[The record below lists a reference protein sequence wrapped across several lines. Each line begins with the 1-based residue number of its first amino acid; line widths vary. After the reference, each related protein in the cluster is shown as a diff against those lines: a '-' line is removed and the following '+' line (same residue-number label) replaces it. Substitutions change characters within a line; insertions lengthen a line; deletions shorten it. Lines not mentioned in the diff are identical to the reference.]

1 MNKNVQNLNW
11 NLTAD
16 DKTWI
21 LFFTS
26 VFCRFCVNKV
36 LLYPVPKTIM
46 LLLCFH
52 FSEIQLQGNS
62 AKETNKL
69 CKKLLTYLPL
79 FPDFSTNKV
88 SSETK
93 STDLNFPKVF
103 CDCFF
108 TNLFLFPSISY
119 YFHIPKNFL
128 IFFPHTGKNR
138 NRRKSNLLP

>member
-1 MNKNVQNLNW
+1 MNKNVQNFNW

-16 DKTWI
+16 DKIWI

-69 CKKLLTYLPL
+69 CKETTYLTL

-93 STDLNFPKVF
+93 STNLNFPKVF

-108 TNLFLFPSISY
+108 ANLFLFLHNPLSIEVWG
-119 YFHIPKNFL
+119 KKMRK
-128 IFFPHTGKNR
+128 FFGIWK
-138 NRRKSNLLP
+138 

>member
-1 MNKNVQNLNW
+1 M
-11 NLTAD
+11 
-16 DKTWI
+16 
-21 LFFTS
+21 LFFTT

-108 TNLFLFPSISY
+108 TNLFLFLTFPACFSIP
-119 YFHIPKNFL
+119 I
-128 IFFPHTGKNR
+128 IF
-138 NRRKSNLLP
+138 SNLDFNCSNLSSLRNLQEQVKKAFCYQELF

>member
-1 MNKNVQNLNW
+1 M
-11 NLTAD
+11 
-16 DKTWI
+16 

-26 VFCRFCVNKV
+26 VFCKFCVNKV

-69 CKKLLTYLPL
+69 CKETTYLPL

-88 SSETK
+88 LGETK
-93 STDLNFPKVF
+93 STHLNFPKVF

-108 TNLFLFPSISY
+108 FTNLFLFLQNPLSICTGAR
-119 YFHIPKNFL
+119 KNNVKISKFSL
-128 IFFPHTGKNR
+128 ESSSQHNLSALKNLE
-138 NRRKSNLLP
+138 NK